1 MESEIVY
8 YYNFG
13 RKYIDSR
20 QLGEWYKDIKKL
32 LTTKEGKEILGIFVT
47 TLELYEEQKT
57 ENIECDKNIAKKA
70 KNLLEKYGFSTQITN
85 CRSSSCDFE
94 K

>member
-20 QLGEWYKDIKKL
+20 QLDEWYKDIKKL

-57 ENIECDKNIAKKA
+57 ENIECDKNIAKKQKICL
-70 KNLLEKYGFSTQITN
+70 KNMVFQLK
-85 CRSSSCDFE
+85 
-94 K
+94 

>member
-32 LTTKEGKEILGIFVT
+32 LTTKEGKEILGVFVT
-47 TLELYEEQKT
+47 TLELYEE
-57 ENIECDKNIAKKA
+57 
-70 KNLLEKYGFSTQITN
+70 
-85 CRSSSCDFE
+85 
-94 K
+94 